1 MYSDSL
7 IKNKY
12 IQIPDYQKE
21 REERFN
27 KLALSRFAMNEF
39 VKYDSSI

>member
-12 IQIPDYQKE
+12 FQIPDYQKQK
-21 REERFN
+21 EESFT
-27 KLALSRFAMNEF
+27 KLALSRF
-39 VKYDSSI
+39 